1 MQKERDTHE
10 RGTRF
15 LRLRKIATLAELV
28 LHLHCSARTAQRRL
42 AECKAIHSYNHNG
55 RYYTLPQIP
64 RFDPQG
70 LWRYRGASFSRY
82 GNLPETFVQLVRNS
96 KAGLTAAEAGALLGL
111 RPSSFLWSLRDHP
124 ALKRE
129 KHQGLYVYLAS
140 EPGLCAQQQRQ
151 RSQVV
156 ATIRPPTPSEAIA
169 ILAEKIKHPA
179 LTIAALCRRLEEQN
193 LHVEPE
199 RIDAF
204 FTRHGL
210 TVKKTPH
217 LP

>member
-1 MQKERDTHE
+1 MLQERDADE

-15 LRLRKIATLAELV
+15 LRLKKIATLAELV
-28 LHLHCSARTAQRRL
+28 LHLQCSGRTAQRRL

-64 RFDPQG
+64 RFDTHG
-70 LWRYRGASFSRY
+70 LWRYQGVFFSRY

-96 KAGLTAAEAGALLGL
+96 QAGLTAAEAGALLGL

-129 KHQGLYVYLAS
+129 KHQGLYVYLAF
-140 EPGLCAQQQRQ
+140 EPDLCAQQQRQ
-151 RSQVV
+151 RTRMVE
-156 ATIRPPTPSEAIA
+156 TIRQPTQSEAIA
-169 ILAEKIKHPA
+169 ILVEKIKHPA
-179 LTIAALCRRLEEQN
+179 LNATALCRRLRQQN
-193 LHVEPE
+193 LQVEPE
-199 RIDAF
+199 MIDALF
-204 FTRHGL
+204 ARYGL